1 MKPLF
6 AWLSR
11 SGQDARL
18 SILIFHRVVRAPDPL
33 LPDELQAARFDAICT
48 WLSRWFNVLPLTQAL
63 ARIREGDLPP
73 RSLCITFDDGY
84 ADSHDVAVPILQR
97 HGLNATFFIT
107 TGVIGGGMMWNDVVI
122 ESLRSTTVERLDL
135 GHLGLDGVQSLGLR
149 SMQDRRDAVYRLLH
163 ALRHLEVGRR
173 TEAVQDIARRA
184 AARMPEGLM
193 MDMAQLRALAAAGM
207 GIGAHTVN
215 HPILAR
221 MSPVDARAEMRRGK
235 ADLEGW
241 LDREVN
247 IFAYPN
253 GKPGDDFGPE
263 HAVMAHELGFKA
275 ALTTAWGVATRA
287 TDPYLVP
294 RFTPWGPGRIRFA
307 AQLARN
313 LSEGKDRVVF
323 P

>member
-6 AWLSR
+6 TWLSR
-11 SGQDARL
+11 SGGQARL
-18 SILIFHRVVRAPDPL
+18 SILIFHRVVRAPDSL
-33 LPDELQAARFDAICT
+33 LPDELRAERFDEICT
-48 WLSRWFNVLPLTQAL
+48 WLSRWFNVLPLDQAL
-63 ARIREGDLPP
+63 TRLGEGDLPR

-84 ADSHDVAVPILQR
+84 ADSHDVALPILQR
-97 HGLNATFFIT
+97 HGLSATFFIT
-107 TGVIGGGMMWNDVVI
+107 TGVIGGGAMWNDVVI
-122 ESLRSTTVERLDL
+122 ESLRSSTLDRLDL
-135 GHLGLDGVQSLGLR
+135 GHLGLDGVQTLGLG
-149 SMQDRRDAVYRLLH
+149 STQDRRRAVYQVLH
-163 ALRHLEVGRR
+163 ALRHLEAGRR
-173 TEAVQDIARRA
+173 SEAVQDIARRA
-184 AARMPEGLM
+184 AVRLPEGLM
-193 MDMAQLRALAAAGM
+193 MSVAQLQALAAAGM

-221 MSPVDARAEMRRGK
+221 MSALDAMAEMRQGK

-241 LDREVN
+241 MDREVSM
-247 IFAYPN
+247 FAYPN

-263 HAVMAHELGFKA
+263 HASMARELGFKV

-287 TDPYLVP
+287 TDPYLIP

-313 LSEGKDRVVF
+313 LSEGKDQVRF

>member
-1 MKPLF
+1 VKPLF
-6 AWLSR
+6 TWLSR
-11 SGQDARL
+11 SGSRGRL

-33 LPDELQAARFDAICT
+33 LPDELQAGRFDAICT
-48 WLSRWFNVLPLTQAL
+48 WLSRWFNVLPLDLAL
-63 ARIREGDLPP
+63 ERLREGALPP

-97 HGLNATFFIT
+97 HGLPATFFIT

-122 ESLRSTTVERLDL
+122 ESLRSTAVESLDL
-135 GHLGLDGVQSLGLR
+135 EHWGLTGVQVLRLR
-149 SMQDRRDAVYRLLH
+149 SLQDRRRAVCLLLH
-163 ALRHLEVGRR
+163 ALRHLEAGRR
-173 TEAVQDIARRA
+173 SEAVQDIARRA
-184 AARMPEGLM
+184 AARLPDGVM
-193 MDMAQLRALAAAGM
+193 MNVAQLRALAAAGM

-221 MSPVDARAEMRRGK
+221 MPPPNARAELRQGK

-241 LDREVN
+241 LQREVSV
-247 IFAYPN
+247 FAYPN

-263 HAVMAHELGFKA
+263 HAVMARELGFRA
-275 ALTTAWGVATRA
+275 ALTTAWGVATQA
-287 TDPYLVP
+287 TDPYLIP
-294 RFTPWGPGRIRFA
+294 RFTPWGPGQGRFA

-313 LSEGKDRVVF
+313 LFEGNDRVLF